1 LRFRYNGGMLIAS
14 RKFLPLFACQF
25 FSAFNDNLLKT
36 ALVFLILFGTAG
48 GGAALITLAGA
59 IFIAPYFFLSGLGG
73 ELADRYDKAKMA
85 QRLKLAEIGIAAVAV
100 AGFITHSVLV
110 LFIALAGFGAIAA
123 LFGPIKYGILP
134 DHLVRPQLP
143 AANALIEGAT
153 FIAILT
159 GTIAG
164 GLTGGGNMV
173 LVAAL
178 VMAFAL
184 ACWLSALAIPPTG
197 SGAPDLKVRANIAAS
212 TAAMLRY
219 LRSDPRL
226 WWGAL
231 VTSWFWLV
239 GIVALSLL
247 PPLVKLQIGGDEAT
261 VTAYLVIFS
270 VAVGI
275 GSALAALIARGR
287 IVLRTTLAGAVLLGL
302 FTLDLGIAMRGVAPS
317 GDARGPAEVFTTLTG
332 VWAALD
338 LFGLAVAGGLYIV
351 PVFAAVQAWAG
362 PQFRARTIAAVN
374 VLNAAFM
381 AGGTVAVA
389 TLQHFGVTV
398 SMLFIGLGVIG
409 LAVATVIWKAMP
421 R

>member
-1 LRFRYNGGMLIAS
+1 MLIFS

-25 FSAFNDNLLKT
+25 FSAFNDNFLKT
-36 ALVFLILFGTAG
+36 ALVFLILFRTAD
-48 GGAALITLAGA
+48 GGAALITLASA
-59 IFIAPYFFLSGLGG
+59 VFIAPYFFLSGLGG
-73 ELADRYDKAKMA
+73 ELADRYDKATVA
-85 QRLKLAEIGIAAVAV
+85 QRLKLAEIAIAAIAV
-100 AGFITHSVLV
+100 VGFVTHSIPV
-110 LFIALAGFGAIAA
+110 LFVALVGFGVIAA

-134 DHLVRPQLP
+134 DHLAREQLP

-164 GLTGGGNMV
+164 GLTAKNGGDMV
-173 LVAAL
+173 LVSAL
-178 VMAFAL
+178 VMVFAF

-197 SGAPDLKVRANIAAS
+197 SGAPRLQVRANIAAS
-212 TAAMLRY
+212 TVAMLRY
-219 LRSDPRL
+219 LRSDRRL

-247 PPLVKLQIGGDEAT
+247 PPLVKIQIGGDEAT

-270 VAVGI
+270 VAVGV

-302 FTLDLGIAMRGVAPS
+302 FALDLGIAMHGIVPPS
-317 GDARGPAEVFTTLTG
+317 DVRGPAEVFSSLVG
-332 VWAALD
+332 IWAAVD

-362 PQFRARTIAAVN
+362 AEFRARTIAAVN

-381 AGGTVAVA
+381 TGATVIVAV
-389 TLQHFGVTV
+389 LQHFGATLP
-398 SMLFIGLGVIG
+398 MLFGGLGVLG
-409 LAVATVIWKAMP
+409 LAVAAMIWKTMP
-421 R
+421 RG